1 MKLYSY
7 LFSCAYW
14 VSINDLNERSA
25 PQEYALFFI
34 SVIDVLVFVII
45 SGVINLIVGH
55 NILSGSSVILVCGI
69 IVVFN
74 YFFFL
79 RNKRYLKLIEGFE
92 SISKPESKGIRIRA
106 MISTF
111 TVTLVLAILTSI
123 MNNSDFQN
131 WLT

>member
-1 MKLYSY
+1 MS
-7 LFSCAYW
+7 
-14 VSINDLNERSA
+14 VNDLNERSA
-25 PQEYALFFI
+25 PQEYALFFV
-34 SVIDVLVFVII
+34 SVIDVLIFVFI

-55 NILSGSSVILVCGI
+55 NILSASSVILVCGV

-79 RNKRYLKLIEGFE
+79 RNKRYLKLIENFE
-92 SISKPESKGIRIRA
+92 NISKPESKGIRIRA

-111 TVTLVLAILTSI
+111 TVALVLAILTSI
-123 MNNSDFQN
+123 MNNPDFQN